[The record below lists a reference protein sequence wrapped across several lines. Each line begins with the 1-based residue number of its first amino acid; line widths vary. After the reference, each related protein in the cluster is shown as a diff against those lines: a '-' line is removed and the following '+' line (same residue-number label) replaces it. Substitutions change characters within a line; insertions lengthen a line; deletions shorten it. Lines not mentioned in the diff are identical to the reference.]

1 MLYTGAL
8 KYFCKNTVFSILR
21 LCLSFHYVEM
31 RMTVLGLVD
40 RKIRTNRLMEISCHL
55 LAFCAQGVGLPCHFQ
70 FLSSTV
76 TNKSVDDG

>member
-8 KYFCKNTVFSILR
+8 KYFCKNTVLSTK
-21 LCLSFHYVEM
+21 CLSFHYVEM
-31 RMTVLGLVD
+31 RMTLLGLVD
-40 RKIRTNRLMEISCHL
+40 RKIRTNQLMEISCHL

-76 TNKSVDDG
+76 TNKSVDGG